1 MGKQFSKNIEKL
13 QLELEY
19 RNFSSSSVKS
29 YCTTMS
35 AMEERLGK
43 ALSSIT
49 TEEFKVCLHDLIF
62 NQKRSTSLINQHIS
76 AFKIFYSDILKNDWE
91 RIKIKRPKKVQK
103 LPVVLSM
110 DEVERLIS
118 VIINIKHRAMIMLL
132 YSAGLRRS
140 ELLQIKPADIDS
152 ENMKIHV
159 RQGKGKK
166 DRFTILSPKCL
177 DLLRLHYKLNRP
189 KTYLF
194 EPQGNEGSTLAPT
207 SLTKILKKN
216 AQKTNIKKE
225 VSPHT
230 LRHSFATHMLEQGV
244 NIKLIQRFLGHTS
257 LRTTS
262 VYLHLT
268 NVDIKNVKSPL
279 ESMNV

>member
-13 QLELEY
+13 QLEMEY
-19 RNFSSSSVKS
+19 RNYSPSSVKS
-29 YCTTMS
+29 YCTSMS
-35 AMEERLGK
+35 VMEVRLNK

-49 TEEFKVCLHDLIF
+49 TEEFKVYLHDLIF

-76 AFKIFYSDILKNDWE
+76 AFKIFYTDILKNDWE

-110 DEVERLIS
+110 GEVERLIS
-118 VIINIKHRAMIMLL
+118 VINNLKQKAMIMLL
-132 YSAGLRRS
+132 YSAGLRRT
-140 ELLQIKPADIDS
+140 ELLQIKPTDIDS
-152 ENMKIHV
+152 ESMKIHV

-194 EPQGNEGSTLAPT
+194 EPQGNKGRTISAT
-207 SLTKILKKN
+207 SLKNIITKN
-216 AQKTNIKKE
+216 VQKANIKKE

-244 NIKLIQRFLGHTS
+244 NIKLIQRFLGHTT

-268 NVDIKNVKSPL
+268 NIDLTKVKSPL

>member
-1 MGKQFSKNIEKL
+1 MGKQFSKDIEKL
-13 QLELEY
+13 QLEMEY
-19 RNFSSSSVKS
+19 RNYSSSSVRN
-29 YCTTMS
+29 YCVTMS
-35 AMEERLGK
+35 AMEKRLGK

-49 TEEFKVCLHDLIF
+49 TEEFKVYLHDLIF

-132 YSAGLRRS
+132 YSARLRRS
-140 ELLQIKPADIDS
+140 ELLQIKLADIDS

-216 AQKTNIKKE
+216 AQKANIKKE

>member
-1 MGKQFSKNIEKL
+1 MKNQFSKCIDKL

-19 RNFSSSSVKS
+19 RNFSPSSVKS

-43 ALSSIT
+43 VLSSIT
-49 TEEFKVCLHDLIF
+49 TEEFKVYLHDLIF
-62 NQKRSTSLINQHIS
+62 NQRRSTSLINQHIS

-118 VIINIKHRAMIMLL
+118 VIINIKHRAMVMLL

-140 ELLQIKPADIDS
+140 ELLQIKPSDIDS

-166 DRFTILSPKCL
+166 DRFTILSSKCL
-177 DLLRLHYKLNRP
+177 ELLRLHYKLNRP

-194 EPQGNEGSTLAPT
+194 EPQGNEGSTIAPT
-207 SLTKILKKN
+207 SLANILKKN
-216 AQKTNIKKE
+216 AQKANIKKE

-257 LRTTS
+257 LKTTS

-268 NVDIKNVKSPL
+268 NIDLTKVKSPL

>member
-13 QLELEY
+13 QLEMEY
-19 RNFSSSSVKS
+19 RNYSPSSVKS
-29 YCTTMS
+29 YCTSMS
-35 AMEERLGK
+35 VMEERLNK
-43 ALSSIT
+43 TLSSIT
-49 TEEFKVCLHDLIF
+49 TEEFKVYLHDLIF

-76 AFKIFYSDILKNDWE
+76 AFKIFYTEVLKNDWE
-91 RIKIKRPKKVQK
+91 KIKLKRPKKVQK

-110 DEVERLIS
+110 GEVERLIS
-118 VIINIKHRAMIMLL
+118 VINNIKHKAMVMLL
-132 YSAGLRRS
+132 YSAGLRRT
-140 ELLQIKPADIDS
+140 ELLQIKPTDIDS
-152 ENMKIHV
+152 ESMKIHV

-194 EPQGNEGSTLAPT
+194 EPQGNKGRTISPT
-207 SLTKILKKN
+207 SLRKIISKN
-216 AQKTNIKKE
+216 AQKANIRKE

-230 LRHSFATHMLEQGV
+230 LRHSFATHMLEEGV
-244 NIKLIQRFLGHTS
+244 NIKLIQRFLGHTT

-268 NVDIKNVKSPL
+268 NIDLTKVKSPL

>member
-1 MGKQFSKNIEKL
+1 
-13 QLELEY
+13 
-19 RNFSSSSVKS
+19 
-29 YCTTMS
+29 
-35 AMEERLGK
+35 MEERLNK
-43 ALSSIT
+43 ALPSIT
-49 TEEFKVCLHDLIF
+49 IEEFKVYLHDLIY

-76 AFKIFYSDILKNDWE
+76 AFKIFYTEVLKNDWE
-91 RIKIKRPKKVQK
+91 KIKLKRPKKVKK
-103 LPVVLSM
+103 LPIVLSM
-110 DEVERLIS
+110 GEVERLIS
-118 VIINIKHRAMIMLL
+118 VIKNLKHKAMVMLL
-132 YSAGLRRS
+132 YSAGLRRT
-140 ELLQIKPADIDS
+140 ELLQIKPTDIDS
-152 ENMKIHV
+152 ESMKIHV
-159 RQGKGKK
+159 KQGKGKK

-194 EPQGNEGSTLAPT
+194 EPRGNEGRTISAT
-207 SLTKILKKN
+207 SLKKIITKN
-216 AQKTNIKKE
+216 ALKANIKKE

-257 LRTTS
+257 LKTTS

-268 NVDIKNVKSPL
+268 NIDLTKVKSPL

>member
-13 QLELEY
+13 QLEMEY
-19 RNFSSSSVKS
+19 RNYSPSSVKS
-29 YCTTMS
+29 YCTSMS
-35 AMEERLGK
+35 VMEERLNK
-43 ALSSIT
+43 ALPSIT
-49 TEEFKVCLHDLIF
+49 IEEFKVYLHDLIY

-76 AFKIFYSDILKNDWE
+76 AFKIFYTEVLKNDWE
-91 RIKIKRPKKVQK
+91 KIKLKRPKKVKK
-103 LPVVLSM
+103 LPIVLSM
-110 DEVERLIS
+110 GEVERLIS
-118 VIINIKHRAMIMLL
+118 VIKNLKHKAMVMLL
-132 YSAGLRRS
+132 YSAGLRRT
-140 ELLQIKPADIDS
+140 ELLQIKPTDIDS
-152 ENMKIHV
+152 ESMKIHV
-159 RQGKGKK
+159 KQGKGKK

-194 EPQGNEGSTLAPT
+194 EPRGNEGRTISAT
-207 SLTKILKKN
+207 SLKKIITKN
-216 AQKTNIKKE
+216 ALKANIKKE

-257 LRTTS
+257 LKTTS

-268 NVDIKNVKSPL
+268 NIDLTKVKSPL

>member
-1 MGKQFSKNIEKL
+1 MKNQFSKCIDKL

-19 RNFSSSSVKS
+19 RNFSPSSVKS

-35 AMEERLGK
+35 AMEKRLNK

-49 TEEFKVCLHDLIF
+49 TEEFKVYLHDLIF
-62 NQKRSTSLINQHIS
+62 NQKRSTSFINQHIS

-118 VIINIKHRAMIMLL
+118 VIINIKHRAMVMLL

-140 ELLQIKPADIDS
+140 ELLQIKPSDIDS

-166 DRFTILSPKCL
+166 DRFTILSSKCL
-177 DLLRLHYKLNRP
+177 ELLRLHYKLNRP

-194 EPQGNEGSTLAPT
+194 EPQGNEGSTIAPT
-207 SLTKILKKN
+207 SLANILKKN
-216 AQKTNIKKE
+216 AQKANIKKE

-244 NIKLIQRFLGHTS
+244 NIKLIQRFLGHTT
-257 LRTTS
+257 LKTTS

-268 NVDIKNVKSPL
+268 NIDLTKVKSPL

>member
-13 QLELEY
+13 QLEMEY
-19 RNFSSSSVKS
+19 RNYSPSSVKS
-29 YCTTMS
+29 YCTSMS
-35 AMEERLGK
+35 VMEERLNK

-49 TEEFKVCLHDLIF
+49 TEEFKVYLHDLIF

-76 AFKIFYSDILKNDWE
+76 AFKIFYTEVLKNDWE
-91 RIKIKRPKKVQK
+91 KIKLKRPKKVQK

-110 DEVERLIS
+110 GEVERLIS
-118 VIINIKHRAMIMLL
+118 VINNIKHKAMVMLL
-132 YSAGLRRS
+132 YSAGLRRT
-140 ELLQIKPADIDS
+140 ELLQIKPTDIDS
-152 ENMKIHV
+152 ESMKIHV

-194 EPQGNEGSTLAPT
+194 EPQGNKGRTISAT
-207 SLTKILKKN
+207 SLKNIITKN
-216 AQKTNIKKE
+216 AQKANIKKE

-230 LRHSFATHMLEQGV
+230 LRHSFATHMLEEGV
-244 NIKLIQRFLGHTS
+244 NIKLIQRFLGHTT

-268 NVDIKNVKSPL
+268 NIDLTKVKSPL

>member
-1 MGKQFSKNIEKL
+1 M
-13 QLELEY
+13 
-19 RNFSSSSVKS
+19 
-29 YCTTMS
+29 
-35 AMEERLGK
+35 
-43 ALSSIT
+43 
-49 TEEFKVCLHDLIF
+49 IF

>member
-1 MGKQFSKNIEKL
+1 MGKKFSKNIEKL
-13 QLELEY
+13 QLEMEY
-19 RNFSSSSVKS
+19 RNYSPSSVKS
-29 YCTTMS
+29 YCTSMS
-35 AMEERLGK
+35 VMEERLNK

-49 TEEFKVCLHDLIF
+49 TEEFKVYLHDLIF

-110 DEVERLIS
+110 GEVERLIS
-118 VIINIKHRAMIMLL
+118 VINNLKHKAMVMLL
-132 YSAGLRRS
+132 YSAGLRRT
-140 ELLQIKPADIDS
+140 ELLQIKPTDIDS
-152 ENMKIHV
+152 ESMKIHV

-194 EPQGNEGSTLAPT
+194 EPQGNKGRTMSAT
-207 SLTKILKKN
+207 SLKNIITKN
-216 AQKTNIKKE
+216 AQKANIKKE

-230 LRHSFATHMLEQGV
+230 LRHSFATHMLEEGV

-268 NVDIKNVKSPL
+268 NIDLTKVKSPL

>member
-13 QLELEY
+13 QLEMEY
-19 RNFSSSSVKS
+19 RNYSPSSVKS
-29 YCTTMS
+29 YCTSMS
-35 AMEERLGK
+35 VMEVRLNK

-49 TEEFKVCLHDLIF
+49 TEEFKVYLHDLIF

-76 AFKIFYSDILKNDWE
+76 AFKIFYTDILKNDWE

-110 DEVERLIS
+110 GEVERLIS
-118 VIINIKHRAMIMLL
+118 VINNLKHKAMIMLL
-132 YSAGLRRS
+132 YSAGLRRT
-140 ELLQIKPADIDS
+140 ELLQIKPTDIDS
-152 ENMKIHV
+152 ESMKIHV

-194 EPQGNEGSTLAPT
+194 EPQGNKGRTISAT
-207 SLTKILKKN
+207 SLKNIITKN
-216 AQKTNIKKE
+216 VQKANIKKE

-244 NIKLIQRFLGHTS
+244 NIKLIQRFLGHTT

-268 NVDIKNVKSPL
+268 NIDLTKVKSPL

>member
-1 MGKQFSKNIEKL
+1 MGKQFSKDIEKL
-13 QLELEY
+13 QLEMEY
-19 RNFSSSSVKS
+19 RNYSSSSVRN
-29 YCTTMS
+29 YCVTMS
-35 AMEERLGK
+35 AMEKRLGK

-49 TEEFKVCLHDLIF
+49 TEEFKVYLHDLIF

-140 ELLQIKPADIDS
+140 ELLQIKLADIDS

-216 AQKTNIKKE
+216 AQKANIKKE

>member
-1 MGKQFSKNIEKL
+1 MKNQFSKCIDKL

-19 RNFSSSSVKS
+19 RNFSPSSVKS

-49 TEEFKVCLHDLIF
+49 TEEFKVYLHDLIF
-62 NQKRSTSLINQHIS
+62 NQRRSTSLINQHIS

-118 VIINIKHRAMIMLL
+118 VIINIKHRAMVMLL

-140 ELLQIKPADIDS
+140 ELLQIKPSDIDS

-166 DRFTILSPKCL
+166 DRFTILSSKCL
-177 DLLRLHYKLNRP
+177 ELLRLHYKLNRP

-194 EPQGNEGSTLAPT
+194 EPQGNEGSTIAPT
-207 SLTKILKKN
+207 SLANILKKN
-216 AQKTNIKKE
+216 AQKANIKKE

-257 LRTTS
+257 LKTTS

-268 NVDIKNVKSPL
+268 NIDLTKVKSPL